1 MDAQSGSEAPADR
14 FKREHVLSASC
25 GRPRNVAGGAEP
37 ASDLTTR
44 HRRDVEGQSPIA
56 IVVEK
61 RPLIRDL
68 LSQCLSR
75 ATGFAV
81 ITAASI
87 DEGVK
92 IAEANDAIIV
102 LVSMA
107 GYSESDEAGQMLQR
121 AAQALAGTPI
131 VILSDGE
138 EPHQVRSALLAGA
151 RGYIPTSMSLDEAIG
166 ALWLVRAGGEFLPA
180 SCIIRMGHAN
190 SVAGHSS
197 RPSGIFTVRQTAVV
211 KAIRQGKPNKIIAY
225 ELKMKESTV
234 KVHVRNIMRKLK
246 AKNRTQVAYMTSQLD
261 VGLAA

>member
-1 MDAQSGSEAPADR
+1 MDAQSGSEAPPDR

-44 HRRDVEGQSPIA
+44 HRRDVDGQSPIA

-61 RPLIRDL
+61 RLLIRDL

-75 ATGFAV
+75 TTGFEV

-92 IAEANDAIIV
+92 IAEANDAMIV

-107 GYSESDEAGQMLQR
+107 GDSGDEAGQMLQR

-166 ALWLVRAGGEFLPA
+166 ALWLVRAGGEFFPA

-190 SVAGHSS
+190 SVAGHSF

-246 AKNRTQVAYMTSQLD
+246 AKNRTQVAYMTS
-261 VGLAA
+261 

>member
-1 MDAQSGSEAPADR
+1 MKSTLNGCSQIVSGAAEA
-14 FKREHVLSASC
+14 
-25 GRPRNVAGGAEP
+25 
-37 ASDLTTR
+37 ASDITTR
-44 HRRDVEGQSPIA
+44 HRRDVS
-56 IVVEK
+56 EK

-75 ATGFAV
+75 TACFEV

-87 DEGVK
+87 EECERN
-92 IAEANDAIIV
+92 AEANDARVV
-102 LVSMA
+102 LISIA
-107 GYSESDEAGQMLQR
+107 GNTDSDEAGQILQR
-121 AAQALAGTPI
+121 AAQVLAGIPI
-131 VILSDGE
+131 VVLSDGE
-138 EPHQVRSALLAGA
+138 EPHQVRRALLAGA

-166 ALWLVRAGGEFLPA
+166 ALWLVRAGGEFVPA